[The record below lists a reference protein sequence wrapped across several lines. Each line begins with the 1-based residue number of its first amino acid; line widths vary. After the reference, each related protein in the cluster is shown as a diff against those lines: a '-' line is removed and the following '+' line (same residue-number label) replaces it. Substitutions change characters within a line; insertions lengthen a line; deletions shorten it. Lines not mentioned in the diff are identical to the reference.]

1 MVGRTWQGQQSAY
14 LEDHYLH
21 FPWFPVNCFKEWIH
35 TSLRIQTL
43 YPKTTEKTWGTHSIE
58 TMFMSS
64 KGPIEYKAATA
75 KTTSKLCQI
84 LSVQHQNQHESI
96 QFGLCCESQINPA
109 KECQYQSFSN
119 SMGHKIQPWD
129 LGQLLRRFSTW
140 FLVMCTLTN
149 HSEALKPLQQAYS
162 TYLFRYVAWQPV
174 ETFIQ
179 AFSWGG
185 TGALDVPVR
194 NSLVNQFNLVTDTC
208 DIRIYKFKSTENFS
222 IVTI

>member
-1 MVGRTWQGQQSAY
+1 LAEPYKAYNLHIWKTTTCIFHGFQSIASKN
-14 LEDHYLH
+14 ES
-21 FPWFPVNCFKEWIH
+21 K
-35 TSLRIQTL
+35 SLRIQTL
-43 YPKTTEKTWGTHSIE
+43 YPKKTEKTWGTHSIE
-58 TMFMSS
+58 IIFMSS

-149 HSEALKPLQQAYS
+149 HSEALKPSA
-162 TYLFRYVAWQPV
+162 A
-174 ETFIQ
+174 
-179 AFSWGG
+179 
-185 TGALDVPVR
+185 
-194 NSLVNQFNLVTDTC
+194 SLLNLP
-208 DIRIYKFKSTENFS
+208 F
-222 IVTI
+222 